1 MTNLTNYHSHCL
13 YCDGRANMEDFI
25 RFAISEGFTSY
36 GISSHAPLPFSTAWT
51 MEWDRMEDYLSEF
64 SRLKEKYADK
74 IELAIGLEIDYLS
87 EKSHPALP
95 CFQALPL
102 DYRIGSVHMLYSP
115 EGEVVDIDASA
126 DVFRQLIDVHFRG
139 DLDYVI
145 CLYYQNLQRM
155 VELGGFD
162 IVGHADKMHYNA
174 ACYRPGL
181 LDESWYD
188 VLVRKY
194 FEAIAQHG
202 YIVEINSKSYLD
214 LGTYYPNERY
224 FPLLK
229 ELGIRVQV
237 NSDAH
242 YPERINSGRSEA
254 LVALKNAGIDTV
266 MEWHKGEWQEV
277 EIGLLTRRN

>member
-1 MTNLTNYHSHCL
+1 MTYLTNYHSHCL

-51 MEWDRMEDYLSEF
+51 MEWDRMDDYLSEF

-74 IELAIGLEIDYLS
+74 IELAIGLEIDYLDEDS
-87 EKSHPALP
+87 NPSLP
-95 CFQALPL
+95 RFQDLPL

-115 EGEVVDIDASA
+115 EREIVDIDTPA
-126 DVFRQLIDVHFRG
+126 DTLRQLIDKHFDG
-139 DLDYVI
+139 DLDYVVH
-145 CLYYQNLQRM
+145 LYYKNLLSM

-174 ACYRPGL
+174 SCYRPGL
-181 LDESWYD
+181 LDEPWYD
-188 VLVRKY
+188 TLVRGY
-194 FEAIAQHG
+194 FTAIAEHG
-202 YIVEINSKSYLD
+202 YIVEINTKAYHE
-214 LGTYYPNERY
+214 LGTFYPNERY
-224 FPLLK
+224 FTFLK

-242 YPERINSGRSEA
+242 YPEKINNARAEA
-254 LVALKNAGIDTV
+254 LAALKKAGFTSV
-266 MEWHKGEWQEV
+266 VEWHDRKWEDTGISV
-277 EIGLLTRRN
+277 PR